1 MLAILSKLF
10 MAVPVWV
17 YELIFVL
24 SLIGGGLF
32 NGKIQY
38 YRGEHSQISKEK
50 TAEQKYAVQSQEVAT
65 KVQTVYVDRVKTIQV
80 AGATIIKKVPIYVTK
95 EDNSRCVINTGFVSL
110 WNSANQMSVPSPA
123 TSFDETPSAVTL
135 SDVANQHTIEATQY
149 NELSEQVIAL
159 QSWIQQEQQL
169 K

>member
-1 MLAILSKLF
+1 MLATLSKIF
-10 MAVPVWV
+10 TAIPVWV

-24 SLIGGGLF
+24 LLIGGGLF

-38 YRGEHSQISKEK
+38 YRGEHSQMAKEK
-50 TAEQKYAVQSQEVAT
+50 TAEQKYVQQSQKIT
-65 KVQTVYVDRVKTIQV
+65 TQVQTVYVDRVKTITT
-80 AGATIIKKVPIYVTK
+80 AGQTIIKKVPIYVTK
-95 EDNSRCVINTGFVSL
+95 HDDLMCTINTGFVSL

-123 TSFDETPSAVTL
+123 TSVDETPSAITL

>member
-1 MLAILSKLF
+1 MLATLSKIF
-10 MAVPVWV
+10 TAIPVWV

-24 SLIGGGLF
+24 LLIGGGLF

-38 YRGEHSQISKEK
+38 YRGEHSQMAKEK
-50 TAEQKYAVQSQEVAT
+50 TAEQKYVQQSQKVT
-65 KVQTVYVDRVKTIQV
+65 TQVQTVYVDRVKTITTVGQ
-80 AGATIIKKVPIYVTK
+80 TIIKKVPIYVTK
-95 EDNSRCVINTGFVSL
+95 HDDLMCTINTGFVSL

-123 TSFDETPSAVTL
+123 TSVDETPSAITL